1 MGHGRI
7 GHFDG
12 LMADESEGT
21 VLLAGAANLA
31 IAISKCIAGLLSGS
45 TALLA
50 EAAHSVADTLN
61 QVFLLAALRRSRR
74 PADSR
79 HPFGYGKERYFW
91 ALLAAV
97 AIFVLGAGFS
107 IIEGIQAIFH
117 PEPIAELI
125 VVYSVLGI
133 SFVFE
138 GISWLRAYRQLRR
151 EAAAQGL
158 RTIEHLRNAEPAVKT
173 VAFEDTAALIGLA
186 LAGLGVTLSA
196 VTGLEYFDGAASIAV
211 GLLLIVVAFVLGR
224 DNMVGLIGQGL
235 PDEVVE
241 RIRAE
246 IEGTPGV
253 DAVLEVLTMRLGP
266 DAVLVVAEVDLDDS
280 ATAASVEML
289 AEKIDQQ
296 IRQEFPMVR
305 HLYLDPTPAERL
317 PQT

>member
-1 MGHGRI
+1 
-7 GHFDG
+7 
-12 LMADESEGT
+12 MADESEGT

-61 QVFLLAALRRSRR
+61 QVFLLAALKRSRR
-74 PADSR
+74 PADSQ

-97 AIFVLGAGFS
+97 GIFVLGAGFS

-117 PEPIAELI
+117 PEPVAELI
-125 VVYSVLGI
+125 VVYAVLGI

-138 GISWLRAYRQLRR
+138 SISWLRAYRQIRR

-158 RTIEHLRNAEPAVKT
+158 RTIEHLQYNAEPAVKT

-196 VTGLEYFDGAASIAV
+196 ITGLEYFDGAASIAI

-224 DNMVGLIGQGL
+224 DNMVGLVGQGL

-253 DAVLEVLTMRLGP
+253 DAVLEVLSMRLGP
-266 DAVLVVAEVDLDDS
+266 DAVLVVAQVDLDDS
-280 ATAASVEML
+280 ATAAAVEVL

-305 HLYLDPTPAERL
+305 HLFLDPTPADRL

>member
-1 MGHGRI
+1 
-7 GHFDG
+7 
-12 LMADESEGT
+12 MADESEGT

-31 IAISKCIAGLLSGS
+31 IAISKCIAGLLSVS

-196 VTGLEYFDGAASIAV
+196 VTGLEYFDGAASIA
-211 GLLLIVVAFVLGR
+211 R